1 MYQLLNWRFE
11 VVRFEKEAD
20 ALNDIDIADFAL
32 VVISMVGKKTDYTEW
47 CNCLSEY
54 GTALPVVTI
63 STESE
68 SIAYEKFYETKQ
80 FHKLLRPVTGRTILA
95 KCRAIVNGEFSD
107 EYETANEK
115 KSEKPPE
122 NR

>member
-1 MYQLLNWRFE
+1 MRRNIIFVGDENKINNELYQLLNWRFE

-80 FHKLLRPVTGRTILA
+80 F
-95 KCRAIVNGEFSD
+95 CSFCF
-107 EYETANEK
+107 Y
-115 KSEKPPE
+115 
-122 NR
+122 